1 MTKKLIKKELDN
13 LSCFICNKEIIFVA
27 KTFSKKE
34 NLRARE
40 LHWKF
45 CNMFK
50 GRNNSNSAQ
59 TLTAKRR

>member
-1 MTKKLIKKELDN
+1 MTKELIKKELDN
-13 LSCFICNKEIIFVA
+13 LNCFIYNKEIIFVA
-27 KTFSKKE
+27 KILSK
-34 NLRARE
+34 NQNFRARE

-59 TLTAKRR
+59 TLTAKRK